1 MIFYPYEKDKTDLF
15 QVTYQLEEGNR
26 EREISSITKAA
37 KHIGTGTGY
46 ILTYNEKDEFVS
58 EDINIKVIPAWKWLL
73 LKN

>member
-1 MIFYPYEKDKTDLF
+1 LF

-26 EREISSITKAA
+26 EREISGITKAA
-37 KHIGTGTGY
+37 KHIRADMGY
-46 ILTYNEKDEFVS
+46 ILTYNEEDEFVV